1 MDRQLLEQLYRAY
14 YRELYLYIFSF
25 CKNPALAEDLLQE
38 TFLKAILSLP
48 DSHTNMRAW
57 LYRVARNLSINA
69 MKKAS
74 PPAAAEEIEDT
85 PDPDGD
91 PLANILQKEQY
102 RTLYQ
107 ALQNLS
113 KIRREI
119 LIMQYFGGLSHK
131 EIAAV
136 LQTTPGNVRVAA
148 ARARAEMKKYME
160 GEK

>member
-1 MDRQLLEQLYRAY
+1 MDRRLLEQLYRAY

-25 CKNPALAEDLLQE
+25 CKNHALAEDLLQE

-69 MKKAS
+69 MKKSS
-74 PPAAAEEIEDT
+74 PPAVAEIEDT

-119 LIMQYFGGLSHK
+119 LIMRYFGRLSYK

>member
-1 MDRQLLEQLYRAY
+1 MDRRLLEQLYRAY

-57 LYRVARNLSINA
+57 LYR
-69 MKKAS
+69 
-74 PPAAAEEIEDT
+74 
-85 PDPDGD
+85 
-91 PLANILQKEQY
+91 
-102 RTLYQ
+102 TLYQ
-107 ALQNLS
+107 ALQNLP

-119 LIMQYFGGLSHK
+119 LIMRYFGRLSYK

>member
-1 MDRQLLEQLYRAY
+1 MDRRLLEQLYRAY

-69 MKKAS
+69 MKKSA
-74 PPAAAEEIEDT
+74 PPAAAEIEDT

-107 ALQNLS
+107 ALQNLP

-119 LIMQYFGGLSHK
+119 LIMRYFGRLSYK
-131 EIAAV
+131 EISASCRQRRETYGWPRPAPE
-136 LQTTPGNVRVAA
+136 LR
-148 ARARAEMKKYME
+148 
-160 GEK
+160 